1 MLDVKMVVFLFME
14 IKHLVIS
21 KRNNFIG
28 LTKQKKCAILFF
40 LYIQTKKE
48 QHRTNGTMM

>member
-28 LTKQKKCAILFF
+28 LTKQKNVPYYFF
-40 LYIQTKKE
+40 YIYKLKKSNIE
-48 QHRTNGTMM
+48 PMEL